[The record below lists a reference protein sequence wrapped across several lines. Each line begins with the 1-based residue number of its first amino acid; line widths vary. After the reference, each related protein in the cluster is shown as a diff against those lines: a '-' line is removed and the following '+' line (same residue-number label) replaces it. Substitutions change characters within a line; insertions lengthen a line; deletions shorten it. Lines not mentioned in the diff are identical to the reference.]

1 MKLVTIFLAL
11 ALGLAVTAF
20 AQAKPAAVE
29 SAAEVLPYAVNYWPS
44 GLGLGVATL
53 SAKKDNT
60 PEGEEQW
67 RFELRLDAGVPGFPV
82 TDHFIS
88 QATTA
93 FCSVAFEKNAVH
105 GKRKASEKISF
116 DAKKRTATR
125 QTTDGGKS
133 EISTPACAKDPLAF
147 LFFARQELKAGRI
160 PASQPVFYGAGYQVR
175 FDAAGTQ
182 SIRSGDAMVEADKVV
197 GTIKGPATEAKF
209 EMLFA
214 RDLVRSPLLIKV
226 PFVVGTIAMEL
237 AR

>member
-1 MKLVTIFLAL
+1 MKLVSIFL
-11 ALGLAVTAF
+11 ALGLAAPAF
-20 AQAKPAAVE
+20 AQSKPAAAE
-29 SAAEVLPYAVNYWPS
+29 SAAEVLPYAINYFPS

-53 SAKKDNT
+53 SAKKDKT
-60 PEGEEQW
+60 PQGEEQW
-67 RFELRLDAGVPGFPV
+67 RFELRLDVSVPGFPV
-82 TDHFIS
+82 VDHFVS
-88 QATTA
+88 DATA
-93 FCSVAFEKNAVH
+93 GFCSATFEKNALH
-105 GKRKASEKISF
+105 GKRKTRETISF

-125 QTTDGGKS
+125 QTTEGGKS

-175 FDAAGTQ
+175 LEAAGTQ
-182 SIRSGDAMVEADKVV
+182 SIQSGDTKVEADKVV

-214 RDLVRSPLLIKV
+214 RDPVRTPLLIKV
-226 PFVVGTIAMEL
+226 PFAIGTIAMEL